1 MNSIALITGGAGYI
15 GSHVALALHDA
26 GWQVIILDD
35 LSTGS
40 RAGVIA
46 EAIFYQGEIG
56 DKALLNSIFSK
67 HPITIVLHL
76 AAMTSV
82 PESVENPQR
91 CDKINRQDAMILI
104 DTVYKNNIPFFI
116 FSSTAGVY
124 DENTT
129 SPFSEDAP
137 LQPISP
143 YAQTKLATEYYLAES
158 MLKYAI
164 LRYFNVGGVDAKK
177 RVGNYKKNDT
187 TLIKSTLECASGK
200 RPSLKIFGT
209 DYPTTDGSCVRDY
222 IHVSDIATAHVLALN
237 YLQDGGKSD
246 VFNLGLG
253 HGFSVQEV
261 IVAAKKVTGVDFLTQ
276 EVPRR
281 EGDLVAIYSNPK
293 KAQQVLGFIPK
304 VQTLEQ
310 IIADAWAWEKHI
322 Q

>member
-158 MLKYAI
+158 MLKHVI